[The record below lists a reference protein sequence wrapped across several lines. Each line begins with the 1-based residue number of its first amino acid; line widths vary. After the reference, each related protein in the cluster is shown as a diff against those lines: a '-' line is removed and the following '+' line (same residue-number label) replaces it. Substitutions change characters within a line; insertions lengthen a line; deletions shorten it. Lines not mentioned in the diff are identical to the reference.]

1 MRFLVRKRRTT
12 PAVIIV
18 ALIDVLIVLVIFLLV
33 TTTFKQ
39 QAALKLA
46 LPESSQAKKAGANE
60 NPPFVVNIDTNGV
73 YSIGEEGK
81 PPLPVTFKQFQNE
94 LILRASLNPNLVLAI
109 NADENAPW
117 GKVVKVRDAA
127 AEAKIKSL
135 VAYTREPGKQ

>member
-1 MRFLVRKRRTT
+1 MRFYVRKRRTT

-39 QAALKLA
+39 QQYVVKLA
-46 LPESSQAKKAGANE
+46 ESSQAKKTGAND
-60 NPPFVVNIDTNGV
+60 NPPLEVSVAKDGSLRFGPGPNGTPITPEQLLDRLREAVN
-73 YSIGEEGK
+73 
-81 PPLPVTFKQFQNE
+81 
-94 LILRASLNPNLVLAI
+94 RNPNVTLAI

-127 AEAKIKSL
+127 AEAKIKTL
-135 VAYTREPGKQ
+135 IAYTKEAPKP